1 MQSCLWECT
10 VGNVKMQ
17 DTPVEALVD
26 MVSDRGS
33 TPLASTKMKSIT
45 IRRCFFI
52 LHRIGRGVEPSGLE
66 RKGNVL
72 NARF

>member
-33 TPLASTKMKSIT
+33 TPLASTKIIKVSPLGDAFLFCIE
-45 IRRCFFI
+45 
-52 LHRIGRGVEPSGLE
+52 IGRGVEPSD
-66 RKGNVL
+66 K
-72 NARF
+72 